1 MYAGFITSKRVVK
14 RVGLHQRLDVAAYH
28 MIGSYLPPGSFPT
41 LKQVLHFE
49 GYNGPDGLNTKVGLR
64 PKGLPARDDE
74 AGEVSYGPN
83 PNHQYDPVSDSGAIP
98 ERIASHYGALVHT
111 LLAGDMI
118 RSAFESAWLAHY
130 VCDGLTPAHHF
141 PLEQK
146 IAEAAELAAEDV
158 KAGDTSKVSALLK
171 KNWTI
176 WGAKGHMT
184 THMNFEMGIAFALL
198 IFPIKAEFSEH
209 ELVRARELGPVEY
222 FKAEARAVA
231 ALGLYNRFYEHGW
244 TNDLAVTVKNRL
256 APQVARAIG
265 TIWLLALLEA
275 GQKLVTDVAQA
286 PV

>member
-14 RVGLHQRLDVAAYH
+14 RVGLHQRLDAAAYH
-28 MIGSYLPPGSFPT
+28 MIGPYLPPGSFPN
-41 LKQVLHFE
+41 LKQLLHFE

-64 PKGLPARDDE
+64 PKGLPVRH
-74 AGEVSYGPN
+74 EVSHGPN
-83 PNHQYDPVSDSGAIP
+83 PNHQYDPVADTGAIP
-98 ERIASHYGALVHT
+98 ARIDSHYTALVQT
-111 LLAGDMI
+111 LLTGDLI
-118 RSAFESAWLAHY
+118 RSAFEASWLAHY
-130 VCDGLTPAHHF
+130 VADGLTPAHHF

-146 IAEAAELAAEDV
+146 IAEAAELAADDV
-158 KAGDTSKVSALLK
+158 KAGDTSKASALLK
-171 KNWTI
+171 KNWAI

-198 IFPIKAEFSEH
+198 LFPIKPEFSEH

-231 ALGLYNRFYEHGW
+231 ALNLYNRFYERGW

-275 GQKLVTDVAQA
+275 GQKLVIDVGQA
-286 PV
+286 PA